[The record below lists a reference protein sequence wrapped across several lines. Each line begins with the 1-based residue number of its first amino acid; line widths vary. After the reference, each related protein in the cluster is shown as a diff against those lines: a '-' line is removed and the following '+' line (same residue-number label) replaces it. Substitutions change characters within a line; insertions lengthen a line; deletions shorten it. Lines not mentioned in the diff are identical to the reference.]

1 VSDTGH
7 PRKRILRAV
16 GKDWPALTGVLL
28 VFLSK
33 FNLTSNPVRYEPLM
47 ADRSTDT
54 WYVSFEPKKLPGKR
68 HHPRVTE
75 TFQNEN
81 EAKKF
86 ARRKMA
92 DTLNISAGTLN
103 PHLPKRII
111 PSKQIVQWLLEL
123 D

>member
-1 VSDTGH
+1 
-7 PRKRILRAV
+7 
-16 GKDWPALTGVLL
+16 
-28 VFLSK
+28 
-33 FNLTSNPVRYEPLM
+33 M
-47 ADRSTDT
+47 ADRSTDN

-75 TFQNEN
+75 TFPNEH

-86 ARRKMA
+86 ARRKLA

-111 PSKQIVQWLLEL
+111 PSTQIVQWLLEL
-123 D
+123 NDSDAPA